1 MTEFDFALLGRRVLC
16 AVSGGADSVY
26 LLHRCVE
33 GAAAHGFSVCA
44 AHYNH
49 CLRGDES
56 ERDERFVRELCASL
70 GVELRVGRGDVAAYA
85 AEHGMGTEEAART
98 LRYAFLESAADEM
111 GCDTIATAHNADDN
125 AETMLFALAR
135 GSGPRG
141 LTGIPP
147 RRGRIVRP
155 MLGITRRKIEAYLN
169 AHGIEHVEDSTNKSL
184 DYTRNRIRALVMPVL
199 REINP
204 GFAAAA
210 HRAGA
215 LLRADEEYLEGLAR
229 DFLASQQRSGVDCAA
244 LTAQPW
250 SVAARVVRMMSPRS
264 LELRHVE
271 SVLAAAASGNA
282 AADVPGGRFMA
293 ERGRLRFVTAAPETI
308 PDRVVNVPGDTPIPE
323 AGIVL
328 RAEFVD
334 IPGEIHTSLKIFY
347 FQCEDIC
354 GTMNCTARRA
364 GDKMRVKGRGCTK
377 KLADLMAERNIPA
390 SRRGLVPV
398 LRDSSGVLAAVGF
411 GQDERTLPRG
421 GGRLIKV
428 SAVKIAD
435 AEGKFYE

>member
-1 MTEFDFALLGRRVLC
+1 MTEFDFALLGGRVLC

-33 GAAAHGFSVCA
+33 GAAAHGFMVFA

-49 CLRGDES
+49 CLRGEES

-70 GVELRVGRGDVAAYA
+70 GVEMRVGRGDVAAYA

-98 LRYAFLESAADEM
+98 LRYAFLESAADEL

-141 LTGIPP
+141 LAGIPP

-155 MLGITRRKIEAYLN
+155 MLGITRREIEAYLD
-169 AHGIEHVEDSTNKSL
+169 AHGLEHVEDSTNASL

-215 LLRADEEYLEGLAR
+215 LLRADEEYLESLAR
-229 DFLASQQRSGVDCAA
+229 EFLAGQGQSVDCAA
-244 LTAQPW
+244 LAALPW
-250 SVAARVVRMMSPRS
+250 SVASRVVRAMSPRS

-271 SVLAAAASGNA
+271 AVLAAAKSGNA
-282 AADVPGGRFMA
+282 AADVPGGRFLA
-293 ERGRLRFVTAAPETI
+293 ERGRIRFVTAAPETI
-308 PDRVVNVPGDTPIPE
+308 PEREINIPGDTEIPE

-328 RAEFVD
+328 RAEYAD
-334 IPGEIHTSLKIFY
+334 ITGEIHTSLKIFY

-354 GTMNCTARRA
+354 GTMSCTTRRD
-364 GDKMRVKGRGCTK
+364 GDRLRVKGRGCTK
-377 KLADLMAERNIPA
+377 KLADLMAERGIPA

-398 LRDSSGVLAAVGF
+398 LRDERGVLAVVGF
-411 GQDERTLPRG
+411 GQDERTLPRQ

-428 SAVKIAD
+428 SAVKLVD